1 MRKGISFLLVLALVF
16 ASFAAVFAADS
27 QTPADV
33 KDTEYEAAV
42 TLSLI
47 HIFLLTVSNVM
58 ISALNYQPSRLIH
71 TQASTIDWA
80 GLMEKTRQNSEEL
93 LEKAKESLGDL
104 DVETILIEEPIGRVA
119 DNIVEI
125 AKEKDVDLIVMG
137 SNGIGSLGRRLYLG
151 SVTNKVLHMTKK
163 PVMVIQ

>member
-1 MRKGISFLLVLALVF
+1 MEGSEKKMKKILVPVDGSEFSERALLKAKELADCLG
-16 ASFAAVFAADS
+16 S
-27 QTPADV
+27 
-33 KDTEYEAAV
+33 K
-42 TLSLI
+42 
-47 HIFLLTVSNVM
+47 IFLLTVSNVM

>member
-1 MRKGISFLLVLALVF
+1 
-16 ASFAAVFAADS
+16 
-27 QTPADV
+27 
-33 KDTEYEAAV
+33 
-42 TLSLI
+42 
-47 HIFLLTVSNVM
+47 
-58 ISALNYQPSRLIH
+58 
-71 TQASTIDWA
+71 
-80 GLMEKTRQNSEEL
+80 MEKTRQNSEEL

-163 PVMVIQ
+163 PVMVIH